1 MVRFGQTKM
10 DKSWID
16 GDGSVLDRQRLVRPR
31 QLEIGQTLKVK
42 DGSDFFRQR
51 FVRLGQTAIG
61 ENFNRQEIGQIWTD
75 RDKSDF

>member
-1 MVRFGQTKM
+1 M
-10 DKSWID
+10 
-16 GDGSVLDRQRLVRPR
+16 VRPR